1 MMPGS
6 AFNCRISGNL
16 KVVTVSDQR
25 EADMK
30 QLLCGLLT
38 AGLLFSSVAAAQTG
52 QDQLQ
57 LKQDHPTE
65 HVVVKGD
72 TLWDI
77 SGHFLNRPWRWPEIW
92 GVNPQIDNPHLIYP
106 GDVIYLTWVDGQPR
120 LGLRPGDGR
129 LSPQVREM
137 PLEQAIPAI
146 SLRDINSFISDN
158 LVVQDDVLEQAP
170 YVVGG
175 DNRRLITGA
184 GDRAYARGKLVRDDR
199 NQAVYRPAREYFDP
213 VTGEFLGYE
222 LFKVADAV
230 ISAVQEDVISLDLQ
244 SSNEEVRATYRVL
257 PTEETRIQSM
267 FYPKPAPDGQ
277 EGLIIGLLKGVS
289 SAGQYDAVVLN
300 VGQREQIEPGHVFS
314 IYRTG
319 ETIRDPV
326 VNDTVQLPSE
336 HAGIL
341 MVFKS
346 FDKVSYGLIMRA
358 TNVISVGDE
367 IRNPS

>member
-1 MMPGS
+1 
-6 AFNCRISGNL
+6 
-16 KVVTVSDQR
+16 
-25 EADMK
+25 MK
-30 QLLCGLLT
+30 QLLCGLLV
-38 AGLLFSSVAAAQTG
+38 AGLLFSGAGQAQTP
-52 QDQLQ
+52 QDPIELRP
-57 LKQDHPTE
+57 DHPTE
-65 HVVVKGD
+65 YVVVRGD
-72 TLWDI
+72 TLWGI

-92 GVNPQIDNPHLIYP
+92 GVNPQIENPHLIYP

-146 SLRDINSFISDN
+146 PLRDINSFISDN
-158 LVVQDDVLEQAP
+158 LVVQDDLLQAAP
-170 YVVGG
+170 YVVAGE
-175 DNRRLITGA
+175 NRRLVSGA
-184 GDRAYARGKLVRDDR
+184 GDRVYARGELVRTDR
-199 NQAVYRPAREYFDP
+199 NQAVYRPAREYVDP

-222 LFKVADAV
+222 LFKVADATISGVADEV
-230 ISAVQEDVISLDLQ
+230 ISMDLR

-257 PTEETRIQSM
+257 PTEETRIQSV
-267 FYPKPAPDGQ
+267 FHPKPAPEGV
-277 EGLIIGLLKGVS
+277 EGLIIGLLKGVA
-289 SAGQYDAVVLN
+289 SAGQFDAVVLN

-319 ETIRDPV
+319 EVVRDPV
-326 VNDTVQLPSE
+326 ARDQIQLPSE

-358 TNVISVGDE
+358 TNVVSVGDE
-367 IRNPS
+367 IRNPH